1 MIYPDYLAIWT
12 NRHASDGANWVERDP
27 DFLLRTVNHSLDT
40 IRLHST
46 ESYHIRNSS
55 RVPGWIVSRFPFQ
68 HSSTTHPS
76 LSTIFISEQ
85 FSIESRLDVAIDMS
99 DYPTDV
105 VGFLRFHVD

>member
-1 MIYPDYLAIWT
+1 MHRMGPIGSSETRIFFCGQST
-12 NRHASDGANWVERDP
+12 I
-27 DFLLRTVNHSLDT
+27 LLYT